1 LYGPQSGSQN
11 LARFKNAEF
20 DKIYERMQVIAD
32 GPERDELFDRAK
44 RIAVAYM
51 PYKITVHRFN
61 NDLVHPWVI
70 GYRRPVFWN
79 EWWQHVDIDLAKAPA
94 VRK

>member
-1 LYGPQSGSQN
+1 
-11 LARFKNAEF
+11 
-20 DKIYERMQVIAD
+20 
-32 GPERDELFDRAK
+32 
-44 RIAVAYM
+44 M

-61 NDLVHPWVI
+61 NDLLQPWVI

-79 EWWQHVDIDLAKAPA
+79 EWWQHVDIDQSKSPA

>member
-1 LYGPQSGSQN
+1 
-11 LARFKNAEF
+11 
-20 DKIYERMQVIAD
+20 MQVMAD
-32 GPERDELFDRAK
+32 GPERDELFDQAK

-61 NDLVHPWVI
+61 NDLVQPWVI

-79 EWWQHVDIDLAKAPA
+79 EWWQHVDIDQSKAPA

>member
-1 LYGPQSGSQN
+1 
-11 LARFKNAEF
+11 
-20 DKIYERMQVIAD
+20 
-32 GPERDELFDRAK
+32 
-44 RIAVAYM
+44 M
-51 PYKITVHRFN
+51 PYKITVHRIQ
-61 NDLVHPWVI
+61 NDMVQPWVI